1 LARAAKIT
9 GLCCSHFLVETPMT
23 VQPSPLYMNLLGE
36 TARISWDELQ
46 PFFARGALL
55 WVAAELDL
63 VAVAEALAQDDRVSV
78 AKWLEDEL
86 LAAVA
91 APLAEDLLQ
100 RDPELW
106 AVVVAPWVVIQE
118 RSGKP
123 QLH

>member
-1 LARAAKIT
+1 
-9 GLCCSHFLVETPMT
+9 MT
-23 VQPSPLYMNLLGE
+23 VQPSPLYMSLLGE

-63 VAVAEALAQDDRVSV
+63 VEVAEALAQDDRARV
-78 AKWLEDEL
+78 AKWLEQEL
-86 LAAVA
+86 LAAVT
-91 APLAEDLLQ
+91 APLAEDMLQ

>member
-1 LARAAKIT
+1 
-9 GLCCSHFLVETPMT
+9 MT

-36 TARISWDELQ
+36 TARISWEELQ

-63 VAVAEALAQDDRVSV
+63 VAVAEALAQDDRVCV
-78 AKWLEDEL
+78 ANWLEDEL
-86 LAAVA
+86 LVAVST
-91 APLAEDLLQ
+91 PLAEDLLQ

-123 QLH
+123 ELH

>member
-1 LARAAKIT
+1 
-9 GLCCSHFLVETPMT
+9 MT

-36 TARISWDELQ
+36 TARISWEELQ

-63 VAVAEALAQDDRVSV
+63 VAVAEALAQDDRARV
-78 AKWLEDEL
+78 AKWLEQEL

-118 RSGKP
+118 RSGQP

>member
-1 LARAAKIT
+1 
-9 GLCCSHFLVETPMT
+9 MT
-23 VQPSPLYMNLLGE
+23 AQPSPLYLSLLGE
-36 TARISWDELQ
+36 TARISWTELQ

-55 WVAAELDL
+55 WVASELDL
-63 VAVAEALAQDDRVSV
+63 VAVAVALAEDDRGRV
-78 AKWLEDEL
+78 AGWLEAGL
-86 LAAVA
+86 LAEVTA
-91 APLAEDLLQ
+91 LQAEDLLQ

>member
-1 LARAAKIT
+1 
-9 GLCCSHFLVETPMT
+9 MT
-23 VQPSPLYMNLLGE
+23 AQPSPLYLQLLGE
-36 TARISWDELQ
+36 TARISWEELQ

-63 VAVAEALAQDDRVSV
+63 VAVAEALVEDERARVAS
-78 AKWLEDEL
+78 WLEAGR
-86 LAAVA
+86 LATVA
-91 APLAEDLLQ
+91 APLAEELLQ

-123 QLH
+123 QRH

>member
-1 LARAAKIT
+1 
-9 GLCCSHFLVETPMT
+9 MT
-23 VQPSPLYMNLLGE
+23 AQPSPLYLNLLGE
-36 TARISWDELQ
+36 TARISWHELQ

-55 WVAAELDL
+55 WVAAGLDL
-63 VAVAEALAQDDRVSV
+63 VAVAEALVQDERERV
-78 AKWLEDEL
+78 AKWLEQGQ

>member
-1 LARAAKIT
+1 
-9 GLCCSHFLVETPMT
+9 MT
-23 VQPSPLYMNLLGE
+23 TQPSPLYLKLLGE
-36 TARISWDELQ
+36 TARIRWQELQ

-63 VAVAEALAQDDRVSV
+63 VAVAEAVAQDDRSQ
-78 AKWLEDEL
+78 
-86 LAAVA
+86 VA
-91 APLAEDLLQ
+91 AWLAGSQLAVVATPRAEDWLQ

>member
-1 LARAAKIT
+1 M
-9 GLCCSHFLVETPMT
+9 CVS
-23 VQPSPLYMNLLGE
+23 PSPLYLNLLGE
-36 TARISWDELQ
+36 TARISWVELQ

-55 WVAAELDL
+55 WVDGALDL
-63 VAVAEALAQDDRVSV
+63 VAVAEALARDDRDSV
-78 AKWLEDEL
+78 AGWLEAGQ
-86 LAAVA
+86 LAGVS
-91 APLAEDLLQ
+91 APQAQDLLQ

>member
-1 LARAAKIT
+1 
-9 GLCCSHFLVETPMT
+9 MT
-23 VQPSPLYMNLLGE
+23 AQPSPLYLKLLGE
-36 TARISWDELQ
+36 TARISWHELQ

-55 WVAAELDL
+55 WVSAGLDL
-63 VAVAEALAQDDRVSV
+63 VAVAEALAEDDRERVSGWLASNQV
-78 AKWLEDEL
+78 ATLE
-86 LAAVA
+86 AGV
-91 APLAEDLLQ
+91 AEDLLA

>member
-1 LARAAKIT
+1 
-9 GLCCSHFLVETPMT
+9 
-23 VQPSPLYMNLLGE
+23 
-36 TARISWDELQ
+36 
-46 PFFARGALL
+46 
-55 WVAAELDL
+55 VAAELDL
-63 VAVAEALAQDDRVSV
+63 VAVAEALAQDDRARV
-78 AKWLEDEL
+78 AKWLEQEL

>member
-1 LARAAKIT
+1 
-9 GLCCSHFLVETPMT
+9 MT

-36 TARISWDELQ
+36 TARISWEELQ

-63 VAVAEALAQDDRVSV
+63 VAVAEALAQDDRARV
-78 AKWLEDEL
+78 AKWLEQEL